1 MKTYVCDMC
10 GIDIADPHSV
20 EMKEFCFTVDNS
32 DIHQVPTKDT
42 VKVKIHLC
50 NNCFE
55 KLKAIAK
62 EKVRAAKIKAE
73 EAKAEEGKYF
83 TPAQVRAMTAEEVK
97 ANYAKIINSMSRW
110 H

>member
-1 MKTYVCDMC
+1 MKAYICDIC
-10 GIDIADPHSV
+10 GIDITDPHSV
-20 EMKEFCFTVDNS
+20 KMKEFCFTVDNC

-62 EKVRAAKIKAE
+62 EKVQMENTKAK

-83 TPAQVRAMTAEEVK
+83 TPAEVRAMSAEEVR
-97 ANYAKIINSMSRW
+97 ANYAKIITSMARW